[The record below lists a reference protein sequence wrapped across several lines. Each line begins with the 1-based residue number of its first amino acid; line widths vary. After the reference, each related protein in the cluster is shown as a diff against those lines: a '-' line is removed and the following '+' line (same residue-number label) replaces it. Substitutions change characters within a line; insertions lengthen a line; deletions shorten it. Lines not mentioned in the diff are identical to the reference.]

1 MTLDECIESGEPF
14 LRESDASERGLVV
27 FVHGFLLQPRDHA
40 PLLKKLAEDE
50 AFLHDDILPFQYESN
65 KWSNRDPKEIAE
77 ELATQIHTLWLQRQP
92 KRLFVLAHSMG
103 GLLAR
108 AALVHGLRKGHPWA
122 KAVTRLCLLES
133 TNRGYRPHRLWH
145 KIQLF
150 FARKLGVARLA
161 RSVLV
166 GSRFVVRVRLDWL
179 DTFAP
184 VNTTPPE
191 SRAGFEPG
199 SEKGPDS
206 AGATPEST
214 GTNVPLTPPPT
225 IQLLAHSKS
234 RPVVFG
240 DDSDDLL
247 TCGRA
252 EQRRI
257 PHVNH
262 YTIAMLP
269 PESEPDTQKYI
280 RFDQIKAALFDPLTP
295 TSVETKTYPAV
306 KLVTFI
312 VHGIRDYGKWLSTL
326 ETEIKAIDPEAKVWK
341 KRYPYFSIL
350 NFLRRTDRLTKV
362 NGLVE
367 EYGDHRVVYPN
378 ATFVCC
384 GHSNGTYLLG
394 HAMLEFPGVRF
405 KRVFLA
411 GSVLPQE
418 FDWRTIGIRNQVQ
431 QVRNDMANA
440 DVPVGF
446 LCAALSSSPFHRDL
460 GIGGFRGFTKRFAG
474 TDFHETEWVD
484 GGHGAAIEP
493 TRLPNVASYLVK
505 GTPVK
510 AENPVGE
517 VKTWLAWVLKFAKL
531 WGAVITL
538 LVIGIGV
545 FIIVNWPFPGNL
557 LPFAAYLFVVI
568 LLLARV

>member
-1 MTLDECIESGEPF
+1 MTLDKCMESGKPF
-14 LRESDASERGLVV
+14 LRDSHATERGLVV
-27 FVHGFLLQPRDHA
+27 FVHGFLLQPKDHA
-40 PLLKKLAEDE
+40 PLLKTLAEDD
-50 AFLHDDILPFQYESN
+50 AFLHDDILPFKYESK
-65 KWSNRDPKEIAE
+65 KWCNRDPQEIAE
-77 ELATQIHTLWLQRQP
+77 ELATQIHTLWIQRQP

-108 AALVHGLRKGHPWA
+108 AALVHGLRTGYPWA
-122 KAVTRLCLLES
+122 KHVTRLCLLES
-133 TNRGYRPHRLWH
+133 TNRGYRPRRLWH

-150 FARKLGVARLA
+150 FARKFDMAQLA

-184 VNTTPPE
+184 VNPTPME
-191 SRAGFEPG
+191 ATAS
-199 SEKGPDS
+199 SETGAEKSADS
-206 AGATPEST
+206 AGAVPGST

-225 IQLLAHSKS
+225 IQLLAQSNS

-247 TCGRA
+247 TCGYA

-257 PHVNH
+257 PDVNH

-269 PESEPDTQKYI
+269 SESDPDPKKYI
-280 RFDQIKAALFDPLTP
+280 RLDQIKAALFDQLTP
-295 TSVETKTYPAV
+295 TSVETRTYPAV

-312 VHGIRDYGKWLSTL
+312 VHGIRDYGKWLTTL
-326 ETEIKAIDPEAKVWK
+326 ETEIKSIDSEAKVWK

-350 NFLRRTDRLTKV
+350 NFLRWSDRMTKV
-362 NGLVE
+362 NSLVE

-394 HAMLEFPGVRF
+394 HAMLEFQGVRF

-418 FDWRTIGIRNQVQ
+418 FDWRTIGIRDQVQ

-446 LCAALSSSPFHRDL
+446 LCAALSISPFHRDL
-460 GIGGFRGFTKRFAG
+460 GIGGFRGFTNRFAG
-474 TDFHETEWVD
+474 TDFHETEWVEGD
-484 GGHGAAIEP
+484 HGAAIQP
-493 TRLPNVASYLVK
+493 THLPNVASYLVK

-517 VKTWLAWVLKFAKL
+517 VNTWLAWFLKFAKF

-545 FIIVNWPFPGNL
+545 FILVSWPFPGNL
-557 LPFAAYLFVVI
+557 LWFAAYLFVVI